1 MKMKKTF
8 ISAAVCCLLLSGC
21 GGMAN
26 IAGGAATGTQS
37 STNTTSSNS
46 TLGALGNILSSVIGL
61 DKITQ
66 ESLIGTWKYNGPGC
80 AFTSENLLAK
90 AGGEIAASKIEEKLS
105 AQYSKLGLSESNTYI
120 QFKEDGTFAAK
131 IKGKAWNGSY
141 TFDETQSQIQ
151 LKGLLLN
158 MTGYVKKETNGISV
172 LFESKKLLSL
182 VQTLSSLS
190 GNSQLSTIGEISK
203 SYDGVRIGFDLKK

>member
-1 MKMKKTF
+1 MKKIF
-8 ISAAVCCLLLSGC
+8 IAAVAFCLLLSGC

-66 ESLIGTWKYNGPGC
+66 ESLVGTWKYNGPGC

-90 AGGEIAASKIEEKLS
+90 AGGEIAASKIEEQLS
-105 AQYSKLGLSESNTYI
+105 AQYTKLGLSASNTYI

-190 GNSQLSTIGEISK
+190 GSSQLSTIGEISK
-203 SYDGVRIGFDLKK
+203 NYDGVRIGFDLKK

>member
-1 MKMKKTF
+1 MKKIF
-8 ISAAVCCLLLSGC
+8 IAAVAFCLLLSGC

-90 AGGEIAASKIEEKLS
+90 AGGEIAASKIEEQLS
-105 AQYSKLGLSESNTYI
+105 AQYYKLGLSASNTYI

>member
-1 MKMKKTF
+1 MKKIF
-8 ISAAVCCLLLSGC
+8 IAAVAFCLLLSGC

-66 ESLIGTWKYNGPGC
+66 ESLVSTWKYNGPGC

-90 AGGEIAASKIEEKLS
+90 AGGEIAASKIEEQLS
-105 AQYSKLGLSESNTYI
+105 AQYTKLGLSASNTYI

-141 TFDETQSQIQ
+141 TCDETQSQIQ

>member
-1 MKMKKTF
+1 MKKIF
-8 ISAAVCCLLLSGC
+8 IAAVAFCLLLSGC

-26 IAGGAATGTQS
+26 IAGGTATGTQS

-66 ESLIGTWKYNGPGC
+66 ESLVGTWKYNGPGC

-90 AGGEIAASKIEEKLS
+90 AGGEIAASKIEEQLS
-105 AQYSKLGLSESNTYI
+105 AQYSKLGLSASNTYI

-131 IKGKAWNGSY
+131 IKGKARNGSY

>member
-1 MKMKKTF
+1 MKKIF
-8 ISAAVCCLLLSGC
+8 IAAVAFCMLLSGC
-21 GGMAN
+21 GGLGN
-26 IAGGAATGTQS
+26 LAGGAATGTQT

-46 TLGALGNILSSVIGL
+46 TLGALGNILSIVIGL

-80 AFTSENLLAK
+80 AFTSENMLAK

-120 QFKEDGTFAAK
+120 QFKEDGTFAAS

-158 MTGYVKKETNGISV
+158 MTGYVKKETSGISV

-190 GNSQLSTIGEISK
+190 GSSQLSTIGEISK
-203 SYDGVRIGFDLKK
+203 NYDGVRIGFDLKK

>member
-1 MKMKKTF
+1 M
-8 ISAAVCCLLLSGC
+8 
-21 GGMAN
+21 
-26 IAGGAATGTQS
+26 
-37 STNTTSSNS
+37 
-46 TLGALGNILSSVIGL
+46 GALGNILSSVIGL

-80 AFTSENLLAK
+80 AFTSENMLAK

-120 QFKEDGTFAAK
+120 QFKEDGTFAAS

-190 GNSQLSTIGEISK
+190 GSSQLSTIGEISK
-203 SYDGVRIGFDLKK
+203 NYDGVRIGFDLKK

>member
-1 MKMKKTF
+1 MKKIF
-8 ISAAVCCLLLSGC
+8 IAAVAFCMLLSGC
-21 GGMAN
+21 GGSGN
-26 IAGGAATGTQS
+26 LAGGAATGTQT

-80 AFTSENLLAK
+80 AFTSENMLAK

-120 QFKEDGTFAAK
+120 QFKEDGTFAAS

-158 MTGYVKKETNGISV
+158 MTGYVKKETSGISV

-190 GNSQLSTIGEISK
+190 GSSQLSTIGEISK
-203 SYDGVRIGFDLKK
+203 NYDGVRIGFDLKK

>member
-1 MKMKKTF
+1 MKKIF
-8 ISAAVCCLLLSGC
+8 IAAVAFCLLLSGC

-66 ESLIGTWKYNGPGC
+66 ESLVGTWKYNGPGC

-90 AGGEIAASKIEEKLS
+90 AGGEIAASKIEEQLS
-105 AQYSKLGLSESNTYI
+105 AQYTKLGLSASNTYI

-131 IKGKAWNGSY
+131 IKGQAWNGSY

>member
-1 MKMKKTF
+1 MKKIF
-8 ISAAVCCLLLSGC
+8 IAAVVFCLLLSGC

-66 ESLIGTWKYNGPGC
+66 ESLVGTWKYNGPGC

-90 AGGEIAASKIEEKLS
+90 AGGEIAASKIEEQLS
-105 AQYSKLGLSESNTYI
+105 AQYSKLGLSASNTYI

>member
-1 MKMKKTF
+1 MKKIF
-8 ISAAVCCLLLSGC
+8 IAAVAFCLLLSGC

-66 ESLIGTWKYNGPGC
+66 ESLVGTWKYNGPGC

-90 AGGEIAASKIEEKLS
+90 AGGEIAASKIEEQLS
-105 AQYSKLGLSESNTYI
+105 AQYTKLGLSASNTYI
-120 QFKEDGTFAAK
+120 QLKEDGTFAAK

>member
-1 MKMKKTF
+1 MKKIF
-8 ISAAVCCLLLSGC
+8 IAAVAFCLLLSGC

-66 ESLIGTWKYNGPGC
+66 ESLVGTWKYNGPGC

-90 AGGEIAASKIEEKLS
+90 AGGGLAS
-105 AQYSKLGLSESNTYI
+105 T
-120 QFKEDGTFAAK
+120 T
-131 IKGKAWNGSY
+131 
-141 TFDETQSQIQ
+141 
-151 LKGLLLN
+151 
-158 MTGYVKKETNGISV
+158 M
-172 LFESKKLLSL
+172 ESKMSEYLA
-182 VQTLSSLS
+182 
-190 GNSQLSTIGEISK
+190 
-203 SYDGVRIGFDLKK
+203 KKVHETTAC

>member
-1 MKMKKTF
+1 MFF
-8 ISAAVCCLLLSGC
+8 IEAAVALCV
-21 GGMAN
+21 
-26 IAGGAATGTQS
+26 S

-80 AFTSENLLAK
+80 AFTSENMLAK

-120 QFKEDGTFAAK
+120 QFKEDGTFAAS

-158 MTGYVKKETNGISV
+158 MTGYVKKETSGISV

-190 GNSQLSTIGEISK
+190 GSSQLSTIGEISK
-203 SYDGVRIGFDLKK
+203 NYDGVRIGFDLKK

>member
-1 MKMKKTF
+1 MKKIF
-8 ISAAVCCLLLSGC
+8 IAAVAFCLLLSGC

-26 IAGGAATGTQS
+26 IAGGAASGTQS

-90 AGGEIAASKIEEKLS
+90 AGGEIAASKIEEQLS
-105 AQYSKLGLSESNTYI
+105 AQYSKLGLSASNTYI
-120 QFKEDGTFAAK
+120 QFKEDGTFAAN

>member
-1 MKMKKTF
+1 MKKIF
-8 ISAAVCCLLLSGC
+8 IAAVAFCMLLSGC
-21 GGMAN
+21 GGLGN
-26 IAGGAATGTQS
+26 LAGGDATGTQT

-80 AFTSENLLAK
+80 AFTSENMLAK

-120 QFKEDGTFAAK
+120 QFKEDGTFAAS

-158 MTGYVKKETNGISV
+158 MTGYVKKETSGISV

-190 GNSQLSTIGEISK
+190 GSSQLSTIGEISK
-203 SYDGVRIGFDLKK
+203 NYDGVRIGFDLKK

>member
-1 MKMKKTF
+1 MKKIF
-8 ISAAVCCLLLSGC
+8 IAAVAFCMLLSGC
-21 GGMAN
+21 GGLGN
-26 IAGGAATGTQS
+26 LAGGAATGTQT

-46 TLGALGNILSSVIGL
+46 TLGALGNILSSVNGL

-80 AFTSENLLAK
+80 AFTSENMLAK

-120 QFKEDGTFAAK
+120 QFKEDGTFAAS

-158 MTGYVKKETNGISV
+158 MTGYVKKETSGISV

-190 GNSQLSTIGEISK
+190 GSSQLSTIGEISK
-203 SYDGVRIGFDLKK
+203 NYDGVRIGFDLKK

>member
-1 MKMKKTF
+1 MKKIF
-8 ISAAVCCLLLSGC
+8 IAAVAFCLLLSGC

-26 IAGGAATGTQS
+26 IAGGTATGTQS

-66 ESLIGTWKYNGPGC
+66 EALIGTWRYNGPGC
-80 AFTSENLLAK
+80 AFTSENMLAK

-120 QFKEDGTFAAK
+120 QFKEDGTFAAS

-190 GNSQLSTIGEISK
+190 GSSQLSTIGEISK
-203 SYDGVRIGFDLKK
+203 NYDGVRIGFDLKK

>member
-1 MKMKKTF
+1 MKKIF
-8 ISAAVCCLLLSGC
+8 IAAVAFCMLLSGC
-21 GGMAN
+21 GGLGN
-26 IAGGAATGTQS
+26 LAGGAPTGTQT

-80 AFTSENLLAK
+80 AFTSENMLAK

-120 QFKEDGTFAAK
+120 QFKEDGTFAAS

-190 GNSQLSTIGEISK
+190 GSSQLSTIGEISK
-203 SYDGVRIGFDLKK
+203 NYDGVRIGFDLKK